1 MLLTRFIRRT
11 LLCAL
16 ITLPAACVA
25 NTTGVSRLDND
36 LPVTRWDH
44 RPEAA
49 KWTAATL
56 TALESH
62 GDGLLNVT
70 PSDIGRFCPGY
81 AKGDEDERA
90 AFWAGFL
97 SALAKYESTWNPKA
111 VGGGG
116 LYKGLLQILPSTAQ
130 SVGCDPAELLDGSV
144 NLACA
149 VRIADRRVK
158 VSDGTVASIT
168 ADWGPMHWSDKRAE
182 MAAWTS
188 QQSYCKPAPSG
199 PLAML
204 IQK

>member
-97 SALAKYESTWNPKA
+97 SALAKYESTWNPRA
-111 VGGGG
+111 SGGGG
-116 LYKGLLQILPSTAQ
+116 RWLGLLQIDPRTARGY
-130 SVGCDPAELLDGSV
+130 GCQAQTAEALKDGAA
-144 NLACA
+144 NLSCA
-149 VRIADRRVK
+149 IRIASVQVAR
-158 VSDGTVASIT
+158 DGMVAGNGRQGFGR
-168 ADWGPMHWSDKRAE
+168 DWAPIRDARKTSE
-182 MAAWTS
+182 IAAWTRV
-188 QQSYCKPAPSG
+188 QEYCQG
-199 PLAML
+199 
-204 IQK
+204 